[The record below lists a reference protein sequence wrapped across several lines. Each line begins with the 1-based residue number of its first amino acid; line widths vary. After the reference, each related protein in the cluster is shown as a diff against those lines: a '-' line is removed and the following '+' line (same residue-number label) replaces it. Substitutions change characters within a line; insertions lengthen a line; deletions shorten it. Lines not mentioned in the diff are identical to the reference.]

1 MAGNERDR
9 TLALA
14 GVFQAARL
22 VQEVATQGRCDE
34 AALETCINSVFN
46 TSPASAEA
54 VYGSALCLTPGLRTL
69 LQEFGHQAKQRR
81 LDITRYV
88 LALIYLER
96 KLSKQPDLLDRIK
109 NGIERSRGQLS
120 HFPPTH
126 SNVMASLADVYAGT
140 VSTLNPRIMVHGDP
154 NYLGNPDTA
163 NKIRA
168 LLLAGI
174 RAAVLWRQCGGG
186 RWTLLFSRTR
196 LVEQASRILASVHG

>member
-1 MAGNERDR
+1 MAANERDR

-22 VQEVATQGRCDE
+22 VHDVATQGRCDE

-69 LQEFGHQAKQRR
+69 LQEFGHQAKNRR
-81 LDITRYV
+81 LDVTRYV
-88 LALIYLER
+88 LALLYLER
-96 KLSKQPDLLDRIK
+96 KLSKQSGLLDQIK
-109 NGIERSRGQLS
+109 QGIDRSRGQLN
-120 HFPPTH
+120 HYPPTH
-126 SNVMASLADVYAGT
+126 PNVLASLADTYANT
-140 VSTLNPRIMVHGDP
+140 VSTLAPRIMVHGDP
-154 NYLGNPDTA
+154 NYLGNPDSA

-168 LLLAGI
+168 LLLSGI

-196 LVEQASRILASVHG
+196 ILDQASRILASVHG